1 MYSFPKVK
9 KDMALQDVYNMDGIT
24 VSEIDLADEI
34 FNVPVKQHVL
44 HQVVTM
50 QLANR
55 RAGTAAT
62 KGRSEVRGS
71 GQKPYRQKGTG
82 RARAGSRKSPL
93 WRGGGVVF
101 GPRPRS
107 YAYKVPKKV
116 RRQALKMAL
125 TSKLQE
131 KALIVVDKL
140 DLEAVKTKRF
150 VEVMGALKTKE
161 ALIVTDRELENLE
174 LSSRN
179 VPRVKVVRWEGLN
192 VYDIL
197 RFKHLILLEPSVKQL
212 EGRLLS

>member
-1 MYSFPKVK
+1 MTNETGTRS
-9 KDMALQDVYNMDGIT
+9 MAFQDVYNMDGAK

-44 HQVVTM
+44 HEVVIM

-55 RAGTAAT
+55 RAGTAST
-62 KGRSEVRGS
+62 KGRSEVRGG

-82 RARAGSRKSPL
+82 RARAGTRSSPL

-125 TSKLQE
+125 TSKLQDN
-131 KALIVVDKL
+131 ALIVVDKL
-140 DLEAVKTKRF
+140 DLETVKTKPF
-150 VEVMGALKTKE
+150 VEVMEALRAKA
-161 ALIVTDRELENLE
+161 ALIVTDQKLENLE

-179 VPRVKVVRWEGLN
+179 VPNVKVVRSEGLN

-197 RFKHLILLEPSVKQL
+197 KFQHLILLEPSVKQL

>member
-1 MYSFPKVK
+1 
-9 KDMALQDVYNMDGIT
+9 MAFQDVYNMDGVK

-44 HQVVTM
+44 HEVVTM

-55 RAGTAAT
+55 RAGTVGT
-62 KGRSEVRGS
+62 KGRSQVRGS
-71 GQKPYRQKGTG
+71 GKKPYRQKGTG

-116 RRQALKMAL
+116 CRQALKMAL
-125 TSKLQE
+125 TNKLQE
-131 KALIVVDKL
+131 NALIVLDKL
-140 DLEAVKTKRF
+140 DFETMKTKRF

-174 LSSRN
+174 LSARN
-179 VPRVKVVRWEGLN
+179 VPRVKVLRWEGLN

-197 RFKHLILLEPSVKQL
+197 KFEHLILLEPSVKHLQ
-212 EGRLLS
+212 GRLLS

>member
-1 MYSFPKVK
+1 
-9 KDMALQDVYNMDGIT
+9 MAFQDVYNMDGVK
-24 VSEIDLADEI
+24 VSEIDLVDEI
-34 FNVPVKQHVL
+34 FNVPVKQHLL
-44 HQVVTM
+44 HEVVTM

-55 RAGTAAT
+55 RAGTAAA

-71 GQKPYRQKGTG
+71 GKKPYRQKGTG

-101 GPRPRS
+101 GPRSRN

-116 RRQALKMAL
+116 CRQALKMAL

-131 KALIVVDKL
+131 NALIVLDKL
-140 DLEAVKTKRF
+140 DLETIKTKRF
-150 VEVMGALKTKE
+150 VEVMGALKTRE

-174 LSSRN
+174 LSARN
-179 VPRVKVVRWEGLN
+179 VPRVKVLRWEGLN

-197 RFKHLILLEPSVKQL
+197 KFEHLVLLEPSVKHL

>member
-1 MYSFPKVK
+1 
-9 KDMALQDVYNMDGIT
+9 MAFQDVYNMDGIT
-24 VSEIDLADEI
+24 VSEIDLTDEI

-44 HQVVTM
+44 HEVVTM
-50 QLANR
+50 QLADR

-62 KGRSEVRGS
+62 KGRSDVRGS

-82 RARAGSRKSPL
+82 RARAGSRQSPL

-101 GPRPRS
+101 GPKPRS

-125 TSKLQE
+125 TTKLQE
-131 KALIVVDKL
+131 KALIVLDKL
-140 DLEAVKTKRF
+140 DLETVKTKRF

-161 ALIVTDRELENLE
+161 ALIVTDRALGNLE

-212 EGRLLS
+212 EERLLS

>member
-1 MYSFPKVK
+1 MGLY
-9 KDMALQDVYNMDGIT
+9 DVYNMDGIR
-24 VSEIDLADEI
+24 VSEIDLVDEI

-44 HQVVTM
+44 HEVVTM

-55 RAGTAAT
+55 RSGTAAT

-71 GQKPYRQKGTG
+71 GQKPHRQKGTG
-82 RARAGSRKSPL
+82 RARAGSRRSPL

-131 KALIVVDKL
+131 KGLIVVDKL
-140 DLEAVKTKRF
+140 DLETVKTKRF
-150 VEVMGALKTKE
+150 VEVMGALKTRE
-161 ALIVTDRELENLE
+161 VLIVTDRELENLE

-179 VPRVKVVRWEGLN
+179 VPHVKVVRWEGLN

>member
-1 MYSFPKVK
+1 
-9 KDMALQDVYNMDGIT
+9 
-24 VSEIDLADEI
+24 
-34 FNVPVKQHVL
+34 
-44 HQVVTM
+44 
-50 QLANR
+50 LANR

-62 KGRSEVRGS
+62 KERSEVRGS

-82 RARAGSRKSPL
+82 RARAGSRRSPL

-107 YAYKVPKKV
+107 YAYKIPKKL
-116 RRQALKMAL
+116 RKQALKMAL

-131 KALIVVDKL
+131 KALTVVDKL
-140 DLEAVKTKRF
+140 DLETVKTKRF
-150 VEVMGALKTKE
+150 VEVIGALGTRE

-179 VPRVKVVRWEGLN
+179 VPHVKVVRWEGLN

-197 RFKHLILLEPSVKQL
+197 RFKHLVLLEPSVKQL

>member
-1 MYSFPKVK
+1 
-9 KDMALQDVYNMDGIT
+9 MALQDVYSMDGMK
-24 VSEIDLADEI
+24 VSEINLVDEI

-44 HQVVTM
+44 HEVVRM

-55 RAGTAAT
+55 RSGTAAT
-62 KGRSEVRGS
+62 KGRSEVRGG
-71 GQKPYRQKGTG
+71 GQKPHRQKGTG
-82 RARAGSRKSPL
+82 RARAGSRRSPL

-101 GPRPRS
+101 GPKPRS
-107 YAYKVPKKV
+107 YGYKVPKKV
-116 RRQALKMAL
+116 RAQALKMAL

-131 KALIVVDKL
+131 KALIVMDKL
-140 DLEAVKTKRF
+140 DLETHKTKRF
-150 VEVMGALKTKE
+150 VEVMGALKTGQ
-161 ALIVTDRELENLE
+161 ALIVTDRKLEKLE

-179 VPRVKVVRWEGLN
+179 VPHVKVVRWEGLN

>member
-1 MYSFPKVK
+1 
-9 KDMALQDVYNMDGIT
+9 MAFQDVYNMDGAK

-44 HQVVTM
+44 HEVVIM

-55 RAGTAAT
+55 RAGTAST
-62 KGRSEVRGS
+62 KGRSEVRG
-71 GQKPYRQKGTG
+71 GGAKPYRQKGTG
-82 RARAGSRKSPL
+82 RARAGTRSSPL

-125 TSKLQE
+125 TSKLQDN
-131 KALIVVDKL
+131 ALIVVDKL
-140 DLEAVKTKRF
+140 DLETVKTKPF
-150 VEVMGALKTKE
+150 VEVMEALRAKA
-161 ALIVTDRELENLE
+161 ALIVTDQKLENLE

-179 VPRVKVVRWEGLN
+179 VPNVKVVRSEGLN

-197 RFKHLILLEPSVKQL
+197 KFQHLILLEPSVKQL